1 VEDIGTKW
9 GDEGDGVVVKIGDT
23 REKTEEIV
31 LNKFFLQDPELLT
44 MVVNDLVLM
53 GMLVNGKGTGGG
65 VEEVQEEVSYRLLE

>member
-1 VEDIGTKW
+1 MEDIGTKW